1 MGLRQPKISPGY
13 FLLAIGLIL
22 IFIPAVLAAS
32 DKIPR
37 ISIQDLKAKMD
48 TSEQMV
54 ILDVRSGEDYASS
67 MYKIKG
73 AVRIP
78 LDQIKDRYR
87 ELPAGMEIITYC
99 A

>member
-1 MGLRQPKISPGY
+1 MGLQQPTKSPGH

-22 IFIPAVLAAS
+22 VFIPAVLAAS
-32 DKIPR
+32 DNISR

-48 TSEQMV
+48 TSEQMI
-54 ILDVRSGEDYASS
+54 ILDVRSGADYASS

-78 LDQIKDRYR
+78 VDQIKDRYR
-87 ELPAGMEIITYC
+87 ELPAGVEIVTY
-99 A
+99 